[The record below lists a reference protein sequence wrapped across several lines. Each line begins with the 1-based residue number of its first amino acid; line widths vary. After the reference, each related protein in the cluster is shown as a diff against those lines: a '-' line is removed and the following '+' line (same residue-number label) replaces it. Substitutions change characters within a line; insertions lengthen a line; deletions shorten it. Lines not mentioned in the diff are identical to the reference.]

1 LQKKFLLE
9 RKQKNNK
16 QSVFKNGQ
24 KMVKLKGLGRGL
36 DALLANDIEA
46 STQSDSLA
54 TLSVDKLQ
62 PGKYQPRTHMDQA
75 SLDSLADSIR
85 AQGIMQPIVVRLV
98 NEGKYEIVAGER
110 RWRASQIAG
119 LKEVPVIIKEIAD
132 DVALAMALI
141 ENIQRENL
149 NPIEEA
155 NGIQRLINEFEM
167 THETAAQAVGRSR
180 SAVTNLLRLQNLH
193 AVVQEMLAQSK
204 LDMGHARALLT
215 LEGAKQITAAE
226 EIVQNQLSVRSAE
239 QLVKKLSSVERSPV
253 KTITMDRDVLRLQEA
268 LAESLGAVVT
278 IDGTKNGSGTLK
290 IRYASLEQLDEIISK
305 FK

>member
-1 LQKKFLLE
+1 
-9 RKQKNNK
+9 
-16 QSVFKNGQ
+16 
-24 KMVKLKGLGRGL
+24 LGRGL
-36 DALLANDIEA
+36 DALLANDVEVA
-46 STQSDSLA
+46 NAQSDSLA
-54 TLSVDKLQ
+54 TLAVDKLQ

-75 SLDSLADSIR
+75 SLESLADSIR

-98 NEGKYEIVAGER
+98 GNDQYEIIAGER

-119 LKEVPVIIKEIAD
+119 LKEVLVIIKEIAD

-155 NGIQRLINEFEM
+155 NGIQRLINEFDM

-193 AVVQEMLAQSK
+193 AVVQEMLAEAK

-215 LEGAKQITAAE
+215 LDGAKQIAAAE
-226 EIVQNQLSVRSAE
+226 QIVQNQLSVRASE
-239 QLVKKLSSVERSPV
+239 QLVKKLSSASSAPTKVPT
-253 KTITMDRDVLRLQEA
+253 KDRDVLRLQET
-268 LAESLGAVVT
+268 LAQSLGAAVT
-278 IDGTKNGSGTLK
+278 IENSKNGSGTLK
-290 IRYASLEQLDEIISK
+290 IRYASLDQLDEIISK
-305 FK
+305 IH

>member
-1 LQKKFLLE
+1 
-9 RKQKNNK
+9 
-16 QSVFKNGQ
+16 
-24 KMVKLKGLGRGL
+24 MVKLKGLGRGL
-36 DALLANDIEA
+36 DALLANDIETSA
-46 STQSDSLA
+46 QSDSLA

-75 SLDSLADSIR
+75 SLESLADSIR

-98 NEGKYEIVAGER
+98 NDGKYEIIAGER

-119 LKEVPVIIKEIAD
+119 LNVVPVIIKEIAD

-239 QLVKKLSSVERSPV
+239 QLVKKLSSVERSSV
-253 KTITMDRDVLRLQEA
+253 KTTTMDRDVLRLQEA
-268 LAESLGAVVT
+268 LAQSLGAVVT
-278 IDGTKNGSGTLK
+278 IDGAKNGSGTLK

-305 FK
+305 FN

>member
-1 LQKKFLLE
+1 
-9 RKQKNNK
+9 
-16 QSVFKNGQ
+16 
-24 KMVKLKGLGRGL
+24 MVKLKGLGRGL
-36 DALLANDIEA
+36 DALLANDVEVA
-46 STQSDSLA
+46 NAKSDSLA
-54 TLSVDKLQ
+54 TLAVDKLQ

-75 SLDSLADSIR
+75 SLESLADSIR

-98 NEGKYEIVAGER
+98 GNDKYEIIAGER

-155 NGIQRLINEFEM
+155 NGIQRLIKEFAM

-193 AVVQEMLAQSK
+193 AVVQEMLAEAK
-204 LDMGHARALLT
+204 LDMGHARALLA
-215 LEGAKQITAAE
+215 LDGAKQIAAAE
-226 EIVQNQLSVRSAE
+226 QIVQNQLSVRASE
-239 QLVKKLSSVERSPV
+239 QLVKKLSSASAAPTKVPT
-253 KTITMDRDVLRLQEA
+253 KDRDVLRLQET
-268 LAESLGAVVT
+268 LAQSLGAAVT
-278 IDGTKNGSGTLK
+278 IENSKNGSGTLK
-290 IRYASLEQLDEIISK
+290 IRYASLDQLDEIISK
-305 FK
+305 IH

>member
-1 LQKKFLLE
+1 
-9 RKQKNNK
+9 
-16 QSVFKNGQ
+16 
-24 KMVKLKGLGRGL
+24 MVKLKGLGRGL